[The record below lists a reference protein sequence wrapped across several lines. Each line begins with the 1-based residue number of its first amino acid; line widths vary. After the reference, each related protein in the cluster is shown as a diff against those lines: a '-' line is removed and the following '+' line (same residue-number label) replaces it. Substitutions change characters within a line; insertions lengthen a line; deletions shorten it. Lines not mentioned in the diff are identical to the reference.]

1 MYTAANCQLLSASVI
16 RLYHA
21 IMVLD
26 LYRIFMVALLSDLNL
41 TRVIQF
47 VKTPLTLRVEQADFR
62 NLASPRKRHR
72 RRIVDVDANFYVV
85 HLGRG
90 LGWGKH
96 RRRTAKLRAVR
107 SRQWR
112 WRSDHCGYLF
122 GYMWGRQSVLTAST
136 MLNVWCCLK
145 TQ

>member
-1 MYTAANCQLLSASVI
+1 MYTAANCQLLSAFVI
-16 RLYHA
+16 RLYRA

-26 LYRIFMVALLSDLNL
+26 LYRIFMVALLPDLNL
-41 TRVIQF
+41 TRAI
-47 VKTPLTLRVEQADFR
+47 PHSRCGVEQADFR

-112 WRSDHCGYLF
+112 WRSDHCGYPF